1 MYSLPPA
8 IVSAPPSPL
17 TLQAFLPPSL
27 VESSFPLL
35 VNLLGAIATLVI
47 GWILAGV
54 LAKVVRMILRR
65 TKIDEKFSAAIGS
78 QQGGVS
84 FRLDRLISTAVF
96 WIVILLAVVAA
107 LNVLSLTTVSE
118 PLNNFLNQIF
128 AFLPQLGGALVIASI
143 AWIVATLVRSVLLRT
158 TKSLS
163 LDEKLFGKDEPD
175 APAGVLVGETLANVF
190 FWLILLFF
198 LPLVLNTLNL
208 GSPLAPLLNLL
219 DNLLAALPQ
228 LIKAGII
235 GFVGWLIARILRLI
249 TSNLLLSTG
258 VDQFGKRF
266 GLDAATGTQ
275 PVSSLVGTLV
285 FVVVLIPTAIAALD
299 ALAIPAISRP
309 ATEMLQQVLTAL
321 PRIFT
326 ALIIVAA
333 GVIIGGFIGQL
344 VSRVSSGFG
353 LDRVVASMGFPST
366 SPAGEAM
373 SSKEAGPETE
383 PAAAEKPRRP
393 SEVLGTVA
401 QIGVALFAIFT
412 ATDILGLPAL
422 TAVVSDLLVVFV
434 RVIVGVAVFAV
445 GLYLAKLAHQL
456 ILSSGGRNGSLVA
469 QAARIAIL
477 TFAGAMALQQIGLAP
492 NLVMLAFG
500 LLFGSLAI
508 AAAIAFGLGGQQVA
522 AEQLRQWK
530 QHLHEE

>member
-1 MYSLPPA
+1 M
-8 IVSAPPSPL
+8 
-17 TLQAFLPPSL
+17 
-27 VESSFPLL
+27 ESSFPLL

-54 LAKVVRMILRR
+54 LAKVVRVILRR

-78 QQGGVS
+78 QPGGLA
-84 FRLDRLISTAVF
+84 FRLDRLISTVVF

-128 AFLPQLGGALVIASI
+128 AFLPQVGGALVIASI
-143 AWIVATLVRSVLLRT
+143 AWIVATVVRSVLLRT
-158 TKSLS
+158 TRSLS

-208 GSPLAPLLNLL
+208 GSPLSPLLNLL

-228 LIKAGII
+228 LVKAGVI

-258 VDQFGKRF
+258 VDQFGRRF
-266 GLDAATGTQ
+266 GLDAAKGAQ
-275 PVSSLVGTLV
+275 PLSSLVGTLV
-285 FVVVLIPTAIAALD
+285 FVVVLIPTAIAVLE
-299 ALAIPAISRP
+299 ALALPAISRP
-309 ATEMLQQVLTAL
+309 ATEMLEQVLTAL
-321 PRIFT
+321 PRLFT

-333 GVIIGGFIGQL
+333 GVIVGGFIGQL
-344 VSRVSSGFG
+344 VSRMASGFG
-353 LDRVVASMGFPST
+353 LDRIVASLGF
-366 SPAGEAM
+366 SPAPPADGTGPAEEP
-373 SSKEAGPETE
+373 SPETQSD
-383 PAAAEKPRRP
+383 PAGRPRRP
-393 SEVLGTVA
+393 SEVLGTVT
-401 QIGVALFAIFT
+401 QIGVALFAVFA
-412 ATDILGLPAL
+412 ATDVLGLPAL

-434 RVIVGVAVFAV
+434 RVITGVAVFAV

-456 ILSSGGRNGSLVA
+456 IRSSGGSHGAVVA

-530 QHLHEE
+530 QNLHEE